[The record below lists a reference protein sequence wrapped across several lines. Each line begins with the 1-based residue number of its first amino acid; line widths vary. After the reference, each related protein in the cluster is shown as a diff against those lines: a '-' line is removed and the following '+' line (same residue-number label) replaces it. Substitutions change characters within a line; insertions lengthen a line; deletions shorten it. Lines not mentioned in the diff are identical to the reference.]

1 MNTLKSLIL
10 LVVLSAILMWIG
22 GAIGGKQGLVI
33 AFGFA
38 MVMNFAS
45 YWWSDKIVLSLY
57 GAKEVKQEDAPELYG
72 IVQELSSRAGLPMPK
87 VYITPQEQPN
97 AFATGRNP
105 EHAAVAVTQGILRLL
120 SRDELRG
127 VLAHE
132 LAHVKHRD
140 ILIGSIAATIA
151 TAITYI
157 AYMAQF
163 AAIFGGG
170 GGDRDRGGNPLG
182 LLVMAIVAPLAAT
195 IIRLAISRTR
205 EYAADE
211 GGAEISGNPISLANA
226 LRKLG
231 MASDRIPLRVSE
243 QVADSTSHMLI
254 ASPLSGGGLSSLFS
268 THPPMEE
275 RIRRLE
281 DMAAGISR

>member
-22 GAIGGKQGLVI
+22 GAIGGKQGLII